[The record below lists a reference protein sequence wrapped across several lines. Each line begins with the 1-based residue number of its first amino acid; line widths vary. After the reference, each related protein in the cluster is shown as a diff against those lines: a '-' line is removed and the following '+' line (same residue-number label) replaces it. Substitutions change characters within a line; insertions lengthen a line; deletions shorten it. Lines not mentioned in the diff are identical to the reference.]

1 MFLQISNSFHN
12 PNQQHNINYHIVKP
26 NNTIPKISW
35 TCQGTCYQSY
45 CYPLG
50 IHKYLLLEFIFFCG
64 EGVGVGW
71 GVGGGG
77 WSILKSSSI
86 LKTLSY
92 FCSRQDYRRTAG
104 LRWRR
109 YVRELLTGS
118 QTFASQLLGGIV
130 WISDPNLDLALKN
143 V

>member
-1 MFLQISNSFHN
+1 MNLSRNLL
-12 PNQQHNINYHIVKP
+12 PV
-26 NNTIPKISW
+26 
-35 TCQGTCYQSY
+35 
-45 CYPLG
+45 
-50 IHKYLLLEFIFFCG
+50 LLLSIRYSQIFTFG
-64 EGVGVGW
+64 IYYFFAGK
-71 GVGGGG
+71 VGGGG
-77 WSILKSSSI
+77 GVGCGGWGGRWSILKSSSI

-130 WISDPNLDLALKN
+130 RISDPNLGPCIKKCLVYDEEKEAILQAHGLINIQNSEWGKMLR
-143 V
+143 